1 MQTALLQ
8 CSAVGNA
15 WQLLLAC
22 LTGKAKMDTG
32 MRIPVL
38 VLILILTATAFSL
51 MGPISSAH
59 AADPNLPGTDAPAA
73 DLAKLYN
80 AANAAD
86 IAYQKA
92 KARVAEAD

>member
-1 MQTALLQ
+1 MNTSMRILM
-8 CSAVGNA
+8 S
-15 WQLLLAC
+15 LLL
-22 LTGKAKMDTG
+22 
-32 MRIPVL
+32 
-38 VLILILTATAFSL
+38 LILITTAFSI

-86 IAYQKA
+86 IAYQTA
-92 KARVAEAD
+92 KARAAEADTELLFDSSLIVQTAALSARA